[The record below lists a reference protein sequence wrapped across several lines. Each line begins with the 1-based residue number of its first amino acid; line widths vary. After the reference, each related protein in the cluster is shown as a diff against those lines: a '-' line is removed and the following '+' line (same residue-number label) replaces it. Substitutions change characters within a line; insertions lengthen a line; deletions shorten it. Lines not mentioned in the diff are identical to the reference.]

1 MSVIAELS
9 IFPMDKGDSV
19 SPYVKR
25 ALNVLKSSGLMF
37 QLNPM
42 GTVIEG
48 DWDSVMAAVSDC
60 YKALEADCDRIY
72 MTLKIDARKGRE
84 YGMLSK
90 VAAVE

>member
-9 IFPMDKGDSV
+9 VFPMDKGTSV
-19 SPYVKR
+19 SAYVR
-25 ALNVLKSSGLMF
+25 RVLNVIRSSGLMF

-48 DWDSVMAAVSDC
+48 DWDSVMETVTAC
-60 YKALEADCDRIY
+60 YKELETDCDRIY
-72 MTLKIDARKGRE
+72 MTLKIDARKERE